1 MKPFH
6 ITKAS
11 VIIVIQLLVLS
22 FLTLSLGLK
31 SREAAS
37 ETYFLSE
44 QDDSAPPGEEKK
56 KDFIR
61 WVDFTVPA
69 EIMEKAFR
77 LDINTCQA
85 PVHLDWIQLLAFL
98 GARYGGDFSRFR
110 QADLDSLAEALK
122 NGTSM
127 DTLAEGLKYY
137 PYYKEAYGAV
147 LGGMVGYFDK
157 EAGPEEAASETAGPE
172 QASTEETGSGTW
184 VTKYGLKAFSP
195 IARDFPYSDYDDFG
209 VSRSYG
215 YKRRHL
221 GHDMMG
227 QVGTP
232 IIAVESGTVEAL
244 GWNQYGGWRIGIRS
258 FDNKRYYYYAHLRQN
273 YPYAEGLEEGSVV
286 TAGDVIGY
294 MGHTGY
300 STTENV
306 NNIEVTHLH
315 WGLELVFDEEQKESD
330 NEIWIDV
337 YPLTCFLA
345 KHTQE
350 VQKVEGTREWIRTT
364 KIREF

>member
-1 MKPFH
+1 M
-6 ITKAS
+6 
-11 VIIVIQLLVLS
+11 
-22 FLTLSLGLK
+22 
-31 SREAAS
+31 
-37 ETYFLSE
+37 
-44 QDDSAPPGEEKK
+44 
-56 KDFIR
+56 
-61 WVDFTVPA
+61 
-69 EIMEKAFR
+69 
-77 LDINTCQA
+77 
-85 PVHLDWIQLLAFL
+85 
-98 GARYGGDFSRFR
+98 
-110 QADLDSLAEALK
+110 
-122 NGTSM
+122 
-127 DTLAEGLKYY
+127 KYY
-137 PYYKEAYGAV
+137 PYYLEAYSAA
-147 LGGMVGYFDK
+147 LGGLVGEY
-157 EAGPEEAASETAGPE
+157 EAEMIGEDG
-172 QASTEETGSGTW
+172 QSTW
-184 VTKYGLKAFSP
+184 QKKYGLKGYCP
-195 IARDFPYSDYDDFG
+195 IARGFDYTHYDDFG
-209 VSRSYG
+209 AGRSYG

-227 QVGTP
+227 LVGVP